1 MGGSAAWL
9 LQRTGKNSVQ
19 NRLAGAIVIAPS
31 GLPELPQNLSG
42 ILGQLYREEH
52 TGLDHKAVA
61 ATIVAIRTADA
72 VIAGPFSAEDANT
85 PGMIAHW
92 RTSPVG
98 RIARCVRP
106 GNLLCTRAFPRS
118 APVPVHPDEPPRG
131 PDAGGRGHRHRH
143 SAERLRQL
151 QGEVENSRSR
161 SSAAMGCS
169 GQRIAG
175 RKSNRSAVKR
185 WTRPEQERRSALPGS
200 WHVGSSRLQRRELF
214 RTHVLPR

>member
-1 MGGSAAWL
+1 MFTPLPMAPPRHDQHIPSSQRADSLSLVAVASEKPPTANTQPAPPVSFRLRGFRTESCRVRYTRIAAHTVGGSAAWL

-85 PGMIAHW
+85 PGMIAHLADL
-92 RTSPVG
+92 
-98 RIARCVRP
+98 ARRAYRALRP
-106 GNLLCTRAFPRS
+106 PRELI
-118 APVPVHPDEPPRG
+118 VHPG
-131 PDAGGRGHRHRH
+131 FSQICA
-143 SAERLRQL
+143 
-151 QGEVENSRSR
+151 
-161 SSAAMGCS
+161 
-169 GQRIAG
+169 
-175 RKSNRSAVKR
+175 
-185 WTRPEQERRSALPGS
+185 
-200 WHVGSSRLQRRELF
+200 GSSTSR
-214 RTHVLPR
+214 